1 MKLEGILLFTIS
13 QRQLLY
19 DLTNM
24 WTLEKLNSW
33 KESRLVVTRGR
44 SESCQRVQIFTVFFF
59 FFFAEPSG
67 LLDLS
72 SVTQDG
78 IQAFGSESTE
88 F

>member
-33 KESRLVVTRGR
+33 KDSRLVVTRGR
-44 SESCQRVQIFTVFFF
+44 SESCQRVQIFTVFF